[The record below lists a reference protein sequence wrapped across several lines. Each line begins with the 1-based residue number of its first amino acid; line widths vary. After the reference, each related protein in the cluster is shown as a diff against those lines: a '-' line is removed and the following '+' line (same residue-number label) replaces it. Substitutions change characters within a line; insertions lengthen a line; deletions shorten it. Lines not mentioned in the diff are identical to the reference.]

1 MPNFRQSL
9 RCAGLTLAKWS
20 ATPRILSLFVIIA
33 AFLAYHAHSLVQ
45 FAAAEGRPL
54 APWVFPHLLT
64 PAMLLVY
71 GSFTLLLY
79 CDAPFMDNHTPFV
92 IVRSGR
98 VAWLYGQLIYII
110 VAGLIYTLYF
120 ILASI
125 FVLAPNLTFAND
137 WGVILK
143 TLAANPSA
151 GRQHNLVLTVFISEA
166 IVQQFSPLQAM
177 LISLGLF
184 WLTSVFT
191 GLLIFTI
198 NLATGRSG
206 GLCAAGAFICMS
218 YFAGIQGRFVFG
230 EWISYLSPL
239 SWASLHNIRWNGGI
253 DLIGGLTQPTA
264 AYAVGC
270 LAGSSV
276 LMAISA
282 RIIIARQDIV
292 IKGGQEHD

>member
-1 MPNFRQSL
+1 MPDFRQSL

-20 ATPRILSLFVIIA
+20 ATPRILSLLVVIA

-45 FAAAEGRPL
+45 FADAEDRML
-54 APWVFPHLLT
+54 APWIFPHLLT

-98 VAWLYGQLIYII
+98 LAWLGGQLIYII
-110 VAGLIYTLYF
+110 VAGLIYTFYF
-120 ILASI
+120 MLISIL
-125 FVLAPNLTFAND
+125 VLAPNLTFAND
-137 WGVILK
+137 WGIILK

-151 GRQHNLVLTVFISEA
+151 GSQHNLVLTVFINEA

-184 WLTSVFT
+184 WLTTVFT
-191 GLLIFTI
+191 GLLMFTV

-206 GLCAAGAFICMS
+206 GLFVAGALVCMT

-230 EWISYLSPL
+230 EWISLLSPL
-239 SWASLHNIRWNGGI
+239 SWASMHNIRWADNA
-253 DLIGGLTQPTA
+253 GLSVGMLQPTA
-264 AYAVGC
+264 AYAIGC
-270 LAGSSV
+270 LAGASV
-276 LMAISA
+276 LMAVIS
-282 RIIIARQDIV
+282 RIIFVRKDII

>member
-1 MPNFRQSL
+1 MHSFKQSM
-9 RCAGLTLAKWS
+9 RCAGLNLAKWS
-20 ATPRILSLFVIIA
+20 TTPRVISLFVIIA

-45 FAAAEGRPL
+45 FAAAEGKVL
-54 APWVFPHLLT
+54 TPWVFPHLLT

-71 GSFTLLLY
+71 GSFTLLLF

-98 VAWLYGQLIYII
+98 LAWLGGQLLYI
-110 VAGLIYTLYF
+110 VAAGLIYTLYF
-120 ILASI
+120 MLVSIL
-125 FVLAPNLTFAND
+125 VLMPHLTLAND

-151 GRQHNLVLTVFISEA
+151 GRQHNLVLTVFINGT

-191 GLLIFTI
+191 GLLIFTV
-198 NLATGRSG
+198 NLVTGKSG
-206 GLCAAGAFICMS
+206 GLFVAGALICMT

-230 EWISYLSPL
+230 EWIALLSPL
-239 SWASLHNIRWNGGI
+239 SWASMHNIRWGDGT
-253 DLIGGLTQPTA
+253 DLLSGPLQPTA
-264 AYAVGC
+264 VFAVGS
-270 LAGSSV
+270 LLGSSI
-276 LMAISA
+276 LLAIIS
-282 RIIIARQDIV
+282 RIVFVRQDIV
-292 IKGGQEHD
+292 IKGDQEHD